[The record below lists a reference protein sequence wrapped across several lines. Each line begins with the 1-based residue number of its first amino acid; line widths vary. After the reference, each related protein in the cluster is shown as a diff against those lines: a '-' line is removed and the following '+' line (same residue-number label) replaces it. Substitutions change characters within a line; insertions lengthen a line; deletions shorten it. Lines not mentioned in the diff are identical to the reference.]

1 VEVAAIVTG
10 VLADL
15 NGWRGAYVALAVI
28 TLAAA
33 AASARSCPASPGKPA
48 AGRPASR
55 WSAR

>member
-15 NGWRGAYVALAVI
+15 IGWRGAYVALAVI

-33 AASARSCPASPGKPA
+33 AALARCCPVLPGKPA

-55 WSAR
+55 WCA